1 MQVHEDVTRELTEM
15 KKCGIRV
22 TDKALAYPEANQDE
36 MNTYRG
42 DGMDICEIA
51 EIVIELT
58 DVA

>member
-1 MQVHEDVTRELTEM
+1 MQAYEQVVIELTQM
-15 KKCGIRV
+15 KKRGERV

-42 DGMDICEIA
+42 DGMDISEIA